1 MPLTDT
7 SVVGDSPYAQHS
19 RQGATIVPRCLFF
32 VEETE
37 SAVTVQAGQTI
48 TVNPR
53 RGSQDKNPWRSLDL
67 TEITGQAIEMQHVF
81 NVHLGETLAPYVM
94 LKPLRAVLPFKHSDT
109 KLPADDTGAGG
120 IDLGGLERRMR
131 ARWRTVS
138 DLWERNKSA
147 ATRLNLSGQMDYM
160 RKLSSQLEWQQN
172 SGDRPVRVV
181 YASAG
186 KPTASALAN
195 DDAIVDYKLFWVQCK
210 DEQEAR
216 YLLAIVNSEHLYE
229 SVKGLMSK
237 GQFGARDLQK
247 HLWKLPIPE
256 FDEGNPLHV
265 RISEVGSTAEEGA
278 AHRLEQLRQ
287 ERDRVTVTIARR
299 EIRKWLS
306 ASEEGRAVEEAVSEL
321 LRR

>member
-1 MPLTDT
+1 MLTPL
-7 SVVGDSPYAQHS
+7 
-19 RQGATIVPRCLFF
+19 
-32 VEETE
+32 
-37 SAVTVQAGQTI
+37 
-48 TVNPR
+48 
-53 RGSQDKNPWRSLDL
+53 K
-67 TEITGQAIEMQHVF
+67 
-81 NVHLGETLAPYVM
+81 
-94 LKPLRAVLPFKHSDT
+94 AVLPFRHSDEE
-109 KLPADDTGAGG
+109 LPAADGGIGG

-138 DLWERNKSA
+138 ELWERNKSA
-147 ATRLNLSGQMDYM
+147 ATRLNLLGQLDYM
-160 RKLSSQLEWQQN
+160 RKLSSQLEWRQE

-186 KPTASALAN
+186 RPTASVLAN

-247 HLWKLPIPE
+247 HLWKLAIPE
-256 FDEGNPLHV
+256 FDDGNPLHV
-265 RISEVGSTAEEGA
+265 RISEAGRVAEQGA
-278 AHRLEQLRQ
+278 ARRLEQLRQ
-287 ERDRVTVTIARR
+287 ERDRVTVTIVRR
-299 EIRKWLS
+299 EIRKWL
-306 ASEEGRAVEEAVSEL
+306 AAEEEGRAVEDAVSEL